1 MNPILRG
8 VMTHEGISIANVAKE
23 NWVFTVN
30 VLQIVPLTY
39 AATANVRV
47 SEPFAIG
54 IDGLSSFFS

>member
-1 MNPILRG
+1 MNPILHG

-23 NWVFTVN
+23 NWVSTVN
-30 VLQIVPLTY
+30 VLQIVPPTY

-54 IDGLSSFFS
+54 IDGLSGFFS